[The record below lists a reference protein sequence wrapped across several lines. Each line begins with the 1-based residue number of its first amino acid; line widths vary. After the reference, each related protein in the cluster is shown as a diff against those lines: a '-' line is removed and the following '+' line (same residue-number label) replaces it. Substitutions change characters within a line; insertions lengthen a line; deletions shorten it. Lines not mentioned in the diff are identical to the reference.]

1 MTQCSVQCSRVQ
13 SRGKKVYLSAVS
25 GEVWI
30 YSGLGP
36 HRHTWAERH
45 TGTQAH
51 MSRGGL
57 HRPPGVK
64 ILMNHLHSTLF
75 TSLSPV
81 VTITTFPWHQHLCVV
96 SHPPPFSLNCSAVQR
111 IPQHS
116 AFAPISVSPWGAQ
129 GSTATQWALPNPT
142 STKAL
147 RHTVQFTQLSE

>member
-1 MTQCSVQCSRVQ
+1 
-13 SRGKKVYLSAVS
+13 
-25 GEVWI
+25 
-30 YSGLGP
+30 
-36 HRHTWAERH
+36 
-45 TGTQAH
+45 
-51 MSRGGL
+51 
-57 HRPPGVK
+57 
-64 ILMNHLHSTLF
+64 MNHLHSTLF

-147 RHTVQFTQLSE
+147 RHTVQFTQLQVLGGAVGC